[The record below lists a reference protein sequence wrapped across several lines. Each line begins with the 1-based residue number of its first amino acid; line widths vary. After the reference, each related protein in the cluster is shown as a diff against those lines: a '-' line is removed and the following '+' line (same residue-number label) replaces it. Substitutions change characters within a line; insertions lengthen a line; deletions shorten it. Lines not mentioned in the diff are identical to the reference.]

1 MSDKHGSKTAERS
14 AVVRIRDKQIRVQ
27 ANDVIKVPLL
37 ETEVG
42 TTIDFD
48 DVLMVSDDEIRV
60 GTPTVEGARVRA
72 EVLSHGRE
80 KKIIVF
86 KFKRRKGYRNTQGH
100 RQDFTSVRIKSIEG

>member
-1 MSDKHGSKTAERS
+1 MAEKQGTQRS
-14 AVVRIRDKQIRVQ
+14 AVVRIKDKQIRVQ
-27 ANDVIKVPLL
+27 QNDVIKVPLL

-42 TTIDFD
+42 ATVDFD
-48 DVLMVSDDEIRV
+48 EVLLLNDAEIRV

-72 EVLSHGRE
+72 EVLAHGRE

-100 RQDFTSVRIKSIEG
+100 RQDFTSVKITAIEG